1 MPKASHR
8 EKIIEEGMRVMHR
21 QGFAGSSVRDIIR
34 AADVPQGSF
43 TNHFSSK
50 EAFGLEVLNVYY
62 DQCFGLTEKTLL
74 NDDLQPMARLRKWI
88 DGMLGTMNNDD
99 QWNGCM
105 LGNFGADHS
114 AGTDRL
120 QERVR
125 EIFLELQANIA
136 YCLKAAVKAGELP
149 KGTDVNGL
157 AGFIQSS
164 IEGAVLVSKSVR
176 NRKPIDAL
184 RKILFDSI
192 LLSERS

>member
-1 MPKASHR
+1 
-8 EKIIEEGMRVMHR
+8 MHR
-21 QGFAGSSVRDIIR
+21 QGFAGSSVRDIIK

-50 EAFGLEVLNVYY
+50 EAFGLEVLDVYY
-62 DQCFGLTEKTLL
+62 AQCFGHTQQTLL
-74 NDDLQPMARLRKWI
+74 NDALPPVARLRKWI

-114 AGTDRL
+114 VGTDHL

-125 EIFLELQANIA
+125 EIFLELQGNIA

-149 KGTDVNGL
+149 KGTDVSGL

-164 IEGAVLVSKSVR
+164 IEGAVLVSKSIR
-176 NRKPIDAL
+176 SRKPMEAL
-184 RKILFDSI
+184 RKILFDSV
-192 LLSERS
+192 LLNKHS

>member
-74 NDDLQPMARLRKWI
+74 NDDLQPMARLRKWV

-176 NRKPIDAL
+176 SRKPMDAL
-184 RKILFDSI
+184 RKVLFDSI